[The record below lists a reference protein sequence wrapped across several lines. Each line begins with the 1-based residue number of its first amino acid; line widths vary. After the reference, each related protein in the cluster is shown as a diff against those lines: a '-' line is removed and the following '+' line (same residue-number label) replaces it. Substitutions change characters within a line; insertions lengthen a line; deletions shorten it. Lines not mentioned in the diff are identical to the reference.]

1 MSSMLKHKEIV
12 KDTISTLQDADL
24 HHHTLSFLPTLCAV
38 QTTIV
43 SRRWKNLWTS
53 VHSLVFDE
61 DAYHED
67 FPRYVDNVLFFRD
80 SSDIRNFRLSCGS
93 VEDISRID
101 GWIRA
106 SIWFNVAEL
115 NLSVASDPVFELPES
130 LFLCKTLKKLT
141 QLTSNFIFNTPIAGC
156 SQASNPSIL

>member
-12 KDTISTLQDADL
+12 KDRISALPDAVL
-24 HHHTLSFLPTLCAV
+24 NHTLSFLPTLCAV
-38 QTTIV
+38 QTTIL
-43 SRRWKNLWTS
+43 SRRWMNLWTP

-67 FPRYVDNVLFFRD
+67 YSRYFDNVLFFCD
-80 SSDIRNFRLSCGS
+80 SSDIRNFCLSCGS

-101 GWIRA
+101 GWIHA
-106 SIWFNVAEL
+106 AIWFNVEL
-115 NLSVASDPVFELPES
+115 HLSVESDPVFELPES
-130 LFLCKTLKKLT
+130 LFLCKKLKKLT
-141 QLTSNFIFNTPIAGC
+141 LTSNFIFNTPIAGC